1 MSPDTCLQ
9 LDEAVSSRKEL
20 ATAGDKELH
29 LRTRTLLAP
38 LAHLMAL
45 AVRRLQGRQEDW
57 VTARL
62 GHLREEAETL
72 RQEQPQLV
80 GSRTLRWGGGFDG
93 PDGLGAQV

>member
-1 MSPDTCLQ
+1 MSPDTCFQ

-45 AVRRLQGRQEDW
+45 AVKRVQGREGDW

-62 GHLREEAETL
+62 SQLREEADTL
-72 RQEQPQLV
+72 REEQPELL
-80 GSRTLRWGGGFDG
+80 GSRTLRWGGSVG
-93 PDGLGAQV
+93 V